1 MKQIVTQDLAGLLLA
16 AQGVQPAPGA
26 TAGTAESASRLL
38 EQSAAAFAGLEFAD
52 EPSGFVAA
60 QRRNAP

>member
-1 MKQIVTQDLAGLLLA
+1 MPQIVTQELANMLLA

-26 TAGTAESASRLL
+26 TAVTAESASRMV
-38 EQSAAAFAGLEFAD
+38 EQSADAFAGLGFAD